1 MTRALLGCTI
11 VLTLAL
17 TAHAQGFDPLYK
29 PKPGDEAMVGRPT
42 GYNDHSTRIGM
53 GFDQPK
59 LSFFGD
65 IGIEFPEMVTDVN
78 RVTGHMEDG
87 HTYLIKQ
94 GKRYRLHAGLKVKII
109 AKTRTQ
115 ATLFNAQLV
124 QEPVY
129 EAEIAGDLPGISA
142 NAGEN
147 GPRPV
152 RRPTNPGMLAP
163 KNGRAIAE
171 GEFAG
176 THLYIRGLSLQQ
188 KAKHLQDDW
197 DLSAEAIHIGLVFE
211 DDNPKFAIAE
221 YQYAYSVSTN
231 TKILAAAKSKLA
243 EAGVPLPKTM
253 AEFMAKLGPMEE
265 TKDKDDAEPKTSGFG
280 KPLATPKEDAPEALT
295 VDLLDTTWE
304 HSSSGSHIYIYVKV
318 RNTSGTT
325 LNKLKVTASLEQ
337 QNNSIVST
345 EYSYLEPTVIEP
357 SGVALAKFMIPAN
370 SLIHHYNLTFE
381 TRGREVK
388 FKNRTR

>member
-11 VLTLAL
+11 VLTWAL
-17 TAHAQGFDPLYK
+17 TAHAQSFDPLYK

-124 QEPVY
+124 QEPLY
-129 EAEIAGDLPGISA
+129 EAE
-142 NAGEN
+142 
-147 GPRPV
+147 
-152 RRPTNPGMLAP
+152 
-163 KNGRAIAE
+163 IAE

-325 LNKLKVTASLEQ
+325 LNRLKVSASLEQ

-357 SGVALAKFMIPAN
+357 GGVALAKLMIPAN